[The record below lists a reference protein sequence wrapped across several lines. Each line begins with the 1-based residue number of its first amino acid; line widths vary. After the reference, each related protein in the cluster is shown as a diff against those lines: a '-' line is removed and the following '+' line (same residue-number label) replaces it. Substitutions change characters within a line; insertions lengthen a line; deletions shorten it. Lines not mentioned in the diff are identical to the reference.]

1 MRGQVSMRYSQ
12 KRWLFFTWTLIP
24 WNFLTL
30 FPAGAVTQVRGRQN
44 RFMGEKYT
52 TSVPHPSVSIV
63 KNWECIRDM
72 YSAINA
78 PTIPTY
84 LLMDSIPSSFPIWK
98 HLQREEGKG
107 KQVKNGRKKERSGRK
122 KGRNSEPE
130 RKNDWIYHPR
140 RVFRGLVDVTK
151 ECTAHQSERMWVQ
164 KQDPALPR
172 CSFLLLGLGCR
183 LCRTEVPQVGKTL
196 DGYRSKGE
204 GESTVWTSS
213 KGFQQS
219 QKQGWCTC
227 ARLCCA
233 LQTRH
238 WRLWIHSPTKPQT
251 FY

>member
-122 KGRNSEPE
+122 KVETVNQRGKMIESTTPGGYSE
-130 RKNDWIYHPR
+130 DWWMSPR
-140 RVFRGLVDVTK
+140 
-151 ECTAHQSERMWVQ
+151 S
-164 KQDPALPR
+164 ALPTKVR
-172 CSFLLLGLGCR
+172 GCGSRNKTQHCPAAASF
-183 LCRTEVPQVGKTL
+183 
-196 DGYRSKGE
+196 S
-204 GESTVWTSS
+204 
-213 KGFQQS
+213 
-219 QKQGWCTC
+219 
-227 ARLCCA
+227 
-233 LQTRH
+233 
-238 WRLWIHSPTKPQT
+238 
-251 FY
+251 